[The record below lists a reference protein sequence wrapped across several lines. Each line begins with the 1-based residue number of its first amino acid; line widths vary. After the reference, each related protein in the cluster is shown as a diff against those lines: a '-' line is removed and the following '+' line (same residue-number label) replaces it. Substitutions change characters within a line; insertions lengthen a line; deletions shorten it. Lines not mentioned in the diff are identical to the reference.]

1 MEIYELQKIIKNYQ
15 NKFNLLTN
23 KFKINQENE
32 KLEELGSL
40 INDPNFWNN
49 NEDHQSI
56 IKKHQNIKEK
66 IDCYNLVKNGID
78 DFLVYLDL
86 LENNEI
92 KIEEI
97 IPDLKDL
104 ENNFE
109 ALELKILLSN
119 QYDDND
125 CYLEIHAGAG
135 GTESQDWA
143 NMLLDMYLKY
153 FNKNNYQVNII
164 DIQKQ
169 DVGIKS
175 VLLEIKKNQSYGLLK
190 GEMGIHRLVRIS
202 PFDSNKK
209 RHTSFAAVQVSP
221 IIEDN
226 NEIEIN
232 EKDLKIDVYRSGGAG
247 GQSVNTTDSA
257 VRITHIPTKIVVTC
271 QNERSQLQNKQ
282 QALKI
287 LRSKLLEQKILEQEQ
302 KNQQITGELKDIG
315 WGSQKRN
322 YVLHPYKLI
331 KDLQSGYET
340 TQAEKILQGD
350 IQELLYYNLV
360 PKS

>member
-1 MEIYELQKIIKNYQ
+1 MEIYELQKTIEDYE
-15 NKFNLLTN
+15 NKFNLLKNRFT
-23 KFKINQENE
+23 IDTEYE
-32 KLEELGSL
+32 KMKELGSL
-40 INDPNFWNN
+40 INDPNFWTINSDQQN
-49 NEDHQSI
+49 V
-56 IKKHQNIKEK
+56 IKKHQQIKEK
-66 IDCYNLVKNGID
+66 IDNYNLVKNGIA
-78 DFLVYLDL
+78 DFQIYLDL
-86 LENNEI
+86 LQNNEI
-92 KIEEI
+92 QIEEVLE
-97 IPDLKDL
+97 DLTELK
-104 ENNFE
+104 NNFSN
-109 ALELKILLSN
+109 LELKILLSG

-153 FNKNNYQVNII
+153 FTKNKYQVNII
-164 DIQKQ
+164 DLQKQ

-175 VLLEIKKNQSYGLLK
+175 VLLEIKNNQAYGMLK

-209 RHTSFAAVQVSP
+209 RHTSFAAIQVSP
-221 IIEDN
+221 IIDDDEK
-226 NEIEIN
+226 IIIN

-287 LRSKLLEQKILEQEQ
+287 LRSKLVEQKLIEQQ
-302 KNQQITGELKDIG
+302 KENEKLVGELKDNG

-322 YVLHPYKLI
+322 YVLHPYKLV
-331 KDLQSGYET
+331 KDLQSGFET
-340 TQAEKILQGD
+340 SQAEKILQGD
-350 IQELLYYNLV
+350 IKELLYYNLV
-360 PKS
+360 PNK